1 MRKKL
6 SNSYGDHLRKLLI
19 ITLALLSVVAT
30 AGSSAFARSVEPRA
44 SLDHGVI
51 IAGDDNTVYVLIDF
65 DVARFIPPPDHGRPD
80 LNLAMVLDRSGS
92 MEDRGKMTFARD
104 AAMIVVDKMQTSD
117 VLAVVEYDDLI
128 NVLWPAA
135 RVDAKDLIKRRIAE
149 LEPRGS
155 TNLCGGLMKGAEE
168 AMRFRDGSDIN
179 RVILMSDGLANE
191 GVTDPA
197 EIYRLVREAKQR
209 GITVS
214 TMGLGLDYNE
224 DLMQGIAE
232 HGGGNYY
239 YIEHPNQMG
248 HIFARELDTLFTT
261 VARDVE
267 IRFRAGVKVNDVE
280 VFGYK
285 FDIDGDEVTVPLEN
299 FYSEES
305 RSLLMKL
312 ELDPAREG
320 ELDLGEITLVYHDY
334 LADKAVD
341 VRLDISVEVSDDEDE
356 VERSRDEHVVVE
368 AALTGAEK
376 RQDAIV
382 RLYEEGDMDAAQAGL
397 AELTESIGRIQASVD
412 SPKLAAKLEALSLEQ
427 EDMVVAESSASG
439 RASYVKQG
447 KARTY
452 MGGRGKRAYFLL
464 SEGDKG
470 AEVENLQQALLDLGI
485 YKGDVDG
492 VFSSDVTDAV
502 MEYQRRNSLDDD
514 GTAGPATLRALNL
527 Y

>member
-1 MRKKL
+1 MKQKL
-6 SNSYGDHLRKLLI
+6 SNRLCVHPRNLL
-19 ITLALLSVVAT
+19 TFSLVLLSVVAT
-30 AGSSAFARSVEPRA
+30 TGSSASARSVEPQA
-44 SLDHGVI
+44 SLDHAVI

-65 DVARFIPPPDHGRPD
+65 DVARFMPPPDHGRPD

-92 MEDRGKMTFARD
+92 MADRGKMTYARD
-104 AAMIVVDKMQTSD
+104 AAMIVVDQMHTSD
-117 VLAVVEYDDLI
+117 VLAVVEYDDMI
-128 NVLWPAA
+128 NVLWPASRVEA
-135 RVDAKDLIKRRIAE
+135 RELIKRRIAE

-155 TNLCGGLMKGAEE
+155 TNLCGGLMKGADE
-168 AMRFRDGSDIN
+168 ALRYRDGSDIS
-179 RVILMSDGLANE
+179 RVILLSDGLANE
-191 GVTDPA
+191 GVTDPR

-239 YIEHPNQMG
+239 YIEHPQQMG
-248 HIFARELDTLFTT
+248 RIFARELNTLFTT
-261 VARDVE
+261 VARDVVV
-267 IRFRAGVKVNDVE
+267 RFRAGSKVNDVE
-280 VFGYK
+280 VYGYT
-285 FDIDGDEVTVPLEN
+285 FDIDGDEVTIPLEN
-299 FYSEES
+299 FYSEEE

-312 ELDPAREG
+312 ELDPARAG
-320 ELDLGEITLVYHDY
+320 ELDLGELTLTYHDY
-334 LADKAVD
+334 LADESVD
-341 VRLDISVEVSDDEDE
+341 MRLDLSVDVSDDEDV
-356 VERSRDEHVVVE
+356 VERSRNEHVVVE
-368 AALTGAEK
+368 ATLTDAEK

-397 AELTESIGRIQASVD
+397 TELSESIGKIQDAVN
-412 SPKLAAKLEALSLEQ
+412 SPKLAAKLEALSMEQ
-427 EDMVVAESSASG
+427 RDMVVAESSASG

-470 AEVENLQQALLDLGI
+470 AEVENLQQALQDLGF
-485 YKGDVDG
+485 YQGDVDG
-492 VFSSDVTDAV
+492 VFTTEVKDAV
-502 MEYQRRNSLDDD
+502 VEFQFRNNLNND
-514 GTAGPATLRALNL
+514 GMAGPATLRALSL